1 LELMNRRYDPWRVA
15 EAVARLRALDPAV
28 FVYSHFIF
36 NFPGETWEEFE
47 QSVAFAR
54 HFDHALFI
62 AYGENRSTRAA
73 ALGAKCSDA
82 ERVAKA
88 RRLQELAERGQLA
101 TFVVTQT

>member
-1 LELMNRRYDPWRVA
+1 MNRRYDPQRVA
-15 EAVARLRALDPAV
+15 EAVARLRDLDPGV
-28 FVYSHFIF
+28 FAYSHFIF

-47 QSVAFAR
+47 RSVAFAR

-73 ALGAKCSDA
+73 AFGAKCSDA
-82 ERVAKA
+82 ERAAKV

-101 TFVVTQT
+101 AFVVAQT